1 MHDPVNDTL
10 AEGEVIPGEEDVAED
25 DGDSRIWVSVARID
39 VSSNAASHSS
49 E

>member
-25 DGDSRIWVSVARID
+25 DGDSGEDSDAKETED
-39 VSSNAASHSS
+39 VFPD
-49 E
+49 